1 VLRRRHPDDREI
13 LRLALPALGALAA
26 EPIYILTDTAVV
38 GHLGTPQLG
47 GLAVAGTL
55 LTTGFTLFNFLA
67 YGTTASVARSVGAG
81 NEAAGARHATQALW
95 LALALGVTL
104 AVAGFVFAGPAVSLM
119 GASGAVRPHALTYLR
134 ISALG
139 APAVLATLVGIGY
152 LRGVQDTATPLRV
165 ALGGNLAN
173 LILEVLFIYG
183 LGFGLAASAWA
194 TVIAQVGAALVMLG
208 HMLRH
213 ARAAGLSWRIDLRA
227 QRRLAAVGRDLFLRT
242 GSLLAALGVAGAV
255 AARIG
260 TADLAAHQ
268 VAFQLWSF
276 LALVL
281 DALAIAAQAMVGRL
295 LGGGRAAEARS
306 AARRMVQ
313 WGLVAGAAF
322 AALVALLRPVLGPI
336 FSDDP
341 EVQRLTREVLWF
353 VAALQPVNAVV
364 FVLDGVLIGAGD
376 LRFLA
381 LAMTGAFAVF
391 LPACLWVAAADLSL
405 PWLWVALGL
414 LMLARLAAVA
424 WRFSTDAWAVVGPG
438 RPPPGAGGP

>member
-1 VLRRRHPDDREI
+1 VSRRRHPDDREI

-26 EPIYILTDTAVV
+26 EPLYVLTDTAVV

-67 YGTTASVARSVGAG
+67 YGTTASVARSAGAG
-81 NEAAGARHATQALW
+81 DPRAGARHATQALW
-95 LALALGVTL
+95 LALMLGLALATAGLVL
-104 AVAGFVFAGPAVSLM
+104 APAAVSLM
-119 GASGAVRPHALTYLR
+119 GASDAVRPHALTYLR

-139 APAVLATLVGIGY
+139 APAVLSTLVGVGY

-165 ALGGNLAN
+165 ALGGNVAN
-173 LILEVLFIYG
+173 LILEVTLIYG

-194 TVIAQVGAALVMLG
+194 TVAAQTGAAAVMLR
-208 HMLRH
+208 HMMRH
-213 ARAAGLSWRIDLRA
+213 ARAAGVPWRIDLRA
-227 QRRLAAVGRDLFLRT
+227 QRGLATVGRDLFLRT

-255 AARIG
+255 ATRIG

-281 DALAIAAQAMVGRL
+281 DALAIAAQSMVGRL
-295 LGGGRAAEARS
+295 LGAGRADHAR
-306 AARRMVQ
+306 AASRRMIE
-313 WGLVAGAAF
+313 WGLVAGVAF
-322 AALVALLRPVLGPI
+322 SVLVIILRPVLGPL

-341 EVQRLTREVLWF
+341 EVRRLTGEVLWF

-381 LAMTGAFAVF
+381 LAMLGAFAVF
-391 LPACLWVAAADLSL
+391 LPACLFVATGGLAL
-405 PWLWVALGL
+405 PWLWVAIGL

-424 WRFSTDAWAVVGPG
+424 WRFSTSAWAVTGPG
-438 RPPPGAGGP
+438 GPAG